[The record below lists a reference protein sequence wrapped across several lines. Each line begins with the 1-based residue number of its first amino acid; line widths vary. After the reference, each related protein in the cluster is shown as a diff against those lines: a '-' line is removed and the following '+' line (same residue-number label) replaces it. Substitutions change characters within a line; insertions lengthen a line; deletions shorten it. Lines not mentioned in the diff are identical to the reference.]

1 MLLSWDTIS
10 TTDAQAHW
18 ESVYAERQP
27 AETSWF
33 EAVPDT
39 SLRLIMSAGLPSE
52 APLLDVGG
60 GVSMLAA
67 ELRAAGYTDVTVA
80 DISSDA
86 LKQAQLLPGT
96 DGIRYRQADVRKHD
110 FGRSYDLW
118 HDRAVFHFMVG
129 GEDQDGYLETLNRT
143 LNPGGHLVIATFGPE
158 GPTKCSGLPVVRY
171 GPEELSAELGDQFS
185 LLSAETRIHV
195 TPSGK
200 EQQFVY
206 AHFQRAE

>member
-1 MLLSWDTIS
+1 MIN

-18 ESVYAERQP
+18 ESVYAERKP
-27 AETSWF
+27 TETSWF
-33 EAVPDT
+33 EAVPET
-39 SLRLIMSAGLPSE
+39 SLRLIESAGLPSE

-60 GVSMLAA
+60 GVSRLAP

-96 DGIRYRQADVRKHD
+96 EGIRYRQADVRKHD
-110 FGRSYDLW
+110 FGRVYDLW

-129 GEDQDGYLETLNRT
+129 GDDQDAYLATLDQALR
-143 LNPGGHLVIATFGPE
+143 PGGHLIIATFGPE
-158 GPTKCSGLPVVRY
+158 APTKCSGLPVVRY
-171 GPEELSAELGDQFS
+171 GPEELSARLGDHFS
-185 LLSAETRIHV
+185 LLSAETHIHV

-200 EQQFVY
+200 KQQFVY
-206 AHFQRAE
+206 AHLKRGE